1 MFPGV
6 PPIVRV
12 ALRHRKALGV
22 GAGIVAVL
30 LLLYHQSSLP
40 DSPQQVSV
48 VQVDPEA
55 FPRFSEN
62 QTSGDISTPQL
73 LINPSAVITPGSPLF
88 LSGSPKPLGAAYTK
102 AVVIARTK
110 SEEVTWASTPLDTDG
125 GGGAVVEDWAMY
137 MYTTDDL
144 GAAGLHTP
152 LNKGR
157 EAMAYLTYMVD
168 RYADLPDISVF
179 MHAHLSSWHDNM
191 FALDAVQTLRRLNLD
206 RVVRL
211 GFMNLRCG
219 WDPGCPDHI
228 HPRNTEYDAFKP
240 EQAVFAAAW
249 AGIFPLDD
257 LPDTLSQPC
266 CAQFALT
273 ADRIRAWPQ
282 SRYVALRDWILT
294 TELDDSISGRV
305 FEYIYQ
311 WVYIWTGE
319 AIQCPEEHECYCDG
333 YGVCF
338 GGKDQF
344 AEFMGQRNQLFAL
357 RKQVDD
363 FASDESNVFSAD
375 DVSALVDR
383 LESGETLD
391 EEELAKKI
399 RDSIS
404 ELCAAV
410 PPVPGRRAVRRR
422 PESSE
427 AEIVTTRLCF
437 S

>member
-1 MFPGV
+1 MRMPLRLSQLLSGKPTDPTVDQCTDCCSNTNMFPSV

-22 GAGIVAVL
+22 GAGLVAILV
-30 LLLYHQSSLP
+30 LLYHQSSLP

-48 VQVDPEA
+48 VQVDPKG

-62 QTSGDISTPQL
+62 QTGGDISTPQL
-73 LINPSAVITPGSPLF
+73 LLNPSAVITPGSPLF
-88 LSGSPKPLGAAYTK
+88 LPGSPRPLGAAYTK

-282 SRYVALRDWILT
+282 SRYIALRDWILT

-311 WVYIWTGE
+311 
-319 AIQCPEEHECYCDG
+319 
-333 YGVCF
+333 
-338 GGKDQF
+338 
-344 AEFMGQRNQLFAL
+344 NAL
-357 RKQVDD
+357 RHLDRRGNPMPRRARVLLRRLRR
-363 FASDESNVFSAD
+363 VFRRQRP
-375 DVSALVDR
+375 VR
-383 LESGETLD
+383 RIHGPE
-391 EEELAKKI
+391 K
-399 RDSIS
+399 
-404 ELCAAV
+404 
-410 PPVPGRRAVRRR
+410 PPVCAPQAGRRLCQRRVQRLQRRR
-422 PESSE
+422 RVSPREPARE
-427 AEIVTTRLCF
+427 RRDARRRGAC
-437 S
+437 